1 MRRTRKDFKMNIKEI
16 KVESDRLTERLIR
29 YCMIDTQSNP
39 DNEDTTPSTE
49 KQFDLAKLLVEE
61 LKEIGIQD
69 VSLDEH
75 CYIYGKLPG
84 NTDKPCPTV
93 GFLAHMDT
101 APDFSGSGVKP
112 RVIENFDGCDI
123 KLNDSMTIEMES
135 FPWMREYKGKRLMVT
150 DGTTLLGAD
159 DKAGIACI
167 MESLI
172 YLKEHPEIEHGD
184 ISVSFTPDEEIGNG
198 VRCFDVDRFGAD
210 FAYTIDGDTISEF
223 SNETFNAMSAKI
235 TVKGFSI
242 HPGSAKD
249 KMINAGRIAGEFA
262 AMLPGHMTPE
272 HTENREGFMHLIS
285 IEGDCSNAELTYI
298 IRDHDKEKL
307 LEKKFIMEKA
317 VEYLNGIYGEG
328 VVNATFRDSYSN
340 MYEVLKDKPEITEV
354 AIETIK
360 ELGYTPSIK
369 PVRGGTDGSGLTFMG
384 VPCPNLGTGGGNF
397 HGPFE
402 YCVIDELEDSVRL
415 VVGIAEKCAKL

>member
-1 MRRTRKDFKMNIKEI
+1 MVTVRMRRTRKDFKMNIKEI

-39 DNEDTTPSTE
+39 DNEDATPSTE

-75 CYIYGKLPG
+75 CYIYGKLPS
-84 NTDKPCPTV
+84 NTNKSCPTV

-101 APDFSGSGVKP
+101 APDFSGKDVKP

-150 DGTTLLGAD
+150 DGTTLL
-159 DKAGIACI
+159 
-167 MESLI
+167 
-172 YLKEHPEIEHGD
+172 
-184 ISVSFTPDEEIGNG
+184 
-198 VRCFDVDRFGAD
+198 GAD

>member
-1 MRRTRKDFKMNIKEI
+1 MIKKGFGMNIKAI
-16 KVESDRLTERLIR
+16 KVDRDRLTERLIS
-29 YCMIDTQSNP
+29 YCKIDTQSNP
-39 DNEDTTPSTE
+39 DNEDVTPSTE
-49 KQFDLAKLLVEE
+49 KQFDLARVLVDE
-61 LKEIGIQD
+61 LNEIGIQD

-75 CYIYGKLPG
+75 CYVYGKLPG
-84 NTDKPCPTV
+84 NTDKKCPVV

-101 APDFSGSGVKP
+101 APDFSGTDVKP
-112 RVIENFDGCDI
+112 RVIDNFDGCDI
-123 KLNDSMTIEMES
+123 RLNDELTIDMES
-135 FPWMREYKGKRLMVT
+135 FPWMKEFKGKRLIVT

-167 MESLI
+167 MEALI

-184 ISVSFTPDEEIGNG
+184 ITVSFTPDEEIGNG
-198 VRCFDVDRFGAD
+198 VKCFDVQKFGAD
-210 FAYTIDGDTISEF
+210 FAYTMDGDTVSEI
-223 SNETFNAMSAKI
+223 SNETFNAMSANI
-235 TVKGFSI
+235 VVKGFSI

-262 AMLPGHMTPE
+262 AMLPVDMTPE

-285 IEGDCSNAELTYI
+285 IEGNCSNAELGYI
-298 IRDHDKEKL
+298 IRDHDRGKL
-307 LEKKFIMEKA
+307 LEKKALMENA
-317 VEYLNGIYGEG
+317 VSYLNGIYGEG
-328 VVNATFRDSYSN
+328 VVAAEFRASYSN

-360 ELGYTPSIK
+360 ELGYTPINK

-402 YCVIDELEDSVRL
+402 YCVIDELEDSMRL

>member
-1 MRRTRKDFKMNIKEI
+1 MDIKGI
-16 KVESDRLTERLIR
+16 KVERDRLVDRLFR

-39 DNEDTTPSTE
+39 DNEDVTPSTE
-49 KQFDLAKLLVEE
+49 KQFDLARILMDE

-69 VSLDEH
+69 LSLDDH

-84 NTDKPCPTV
+84 NTDKDCPTV

-101 APDFSGSGVKP
+101 APDYSGTGVNP
-112 RVIENFDGCDI
+112 RLIEDFDGENI
-123 KLNDSMTIEMES
+123 KLNEELTIDMQS
-135 FPWMREYKGKRLMVT
+135 FPWMREYRGKTLMVT

-167 MESLI
+167 MEALI
-172 YLKEHPEIEHGD
+172 YLRNHPEIKHGD
-184 ISVSFTPDEEIGNG
+184 IAISFTPDEEIGNG
-198 VRCFDVDRFGAD
+198 VKYFDVEKFGAD
-210 FAYTIDGDTISEF
+210 FAYTMDGDTISEF

-262 AMLPGHMTPE
+262 SILPSHMTPE
-272 HTENREGFMHLIS
+272 HTENKEGFMHLIS
-285 IEGDCSNAELTYI
+285 IEGDCSNASLEYI
-298 IRDHDKEKL
+298 IRDHDKDKL
-307 LEKKFIMEKA
+307 IEKKFIMEKA
-317 VEYLNGIYGEG
+317 VDYLNHIYGHG
-328 VVNATFRDSYSN
+328 VVTAEFRDSYSN
-340 MYEVLKDKPEITEV
+340 MYEVLKDKPEITDV

-360 ELGYTPSIK
+360 ELGYTPDIK

-384 VPCPNLGTGGGNF
+384 VPCPNLGTGGGNY

-402 YCVIDELEDSVRL
+402 YCVIEELEDSVRL
-415 VVGIAEKCAKL
+415 VVGIAEKCGEM